1 MPQQKIYLQ
10 WNYDSIIWGFN
21 DYIWSEVYILINIG
35 TSFGGGGGG
44 LVLPNKNPWKDV
56 EKQFKEKEFTE
67 EDTKKF
73 LEIVVRVNGLV
84 KTEVRDTNKV
94 KKMITV
100 EHIKNTLAEFI
111 PSIKVTA
118 VDIKKK

>member
-35 TSFGGGGGG
+35 TSFGGGGG

-73 LEIVVRVNGLV
+73 LEIVVLMVGIYL
-84 KTEVRDTNKV
+84 
-94 KKMITV
+94 I
-100 EHIKNTLAEFI
+100 I
-111 PSIKVTA
+111 
-118 VDIKKK
+118 